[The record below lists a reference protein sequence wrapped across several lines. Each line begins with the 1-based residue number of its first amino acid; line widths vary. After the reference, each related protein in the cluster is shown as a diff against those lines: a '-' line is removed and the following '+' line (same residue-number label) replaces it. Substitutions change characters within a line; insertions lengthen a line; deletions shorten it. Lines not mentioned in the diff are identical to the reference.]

1 MINELESPFM
11 CLLVIGYPV
20 DLALYIEKTHF
31 STLIVEE
38 RCFAQIPIYQAS
50 APMPPDAVSD
60 NC

>member
-1 MINELESPFM
+1 M

-31 STLIVEE
+31 STLIV
-38 RCFAQIPIYQAS
+38 YQAS